1 MKEPAARGLD
11 RARGPTH
18 FCETT
23 VETLEKPH
31 SGVSASDRCG
41 AHKKHTQAHTSI
53 RKQLSVK
60 WAEGGRH
67 RHRREPRPRDRE
79 SGPPRTSQA
88 SARVVYFA
96 DNKFVF
102 AVIQARRRSKQVFA
116 VIFDCSKSLCAV
128 PMPPCAMTMSM
139 SMYLYYLTPRRHL
152 LKIPPPHLRGSHQ
165 LVG

>member
-41 AHKKHTQAHTSI
+41 AHIIMSHKKHTQAHTSI

-79 SGPPRTSQA
+79 SHCIPTPFQSGQIFRGAPRRNPPTPLLTVFLFRWPPPAVVMEPPRAQISI
-88 SARVVYFA
+88 
-96 DNKFVF
+96 K
-102 AVIQARRRSKQVFA
+102 
-116 VIFDCSKSLCAV
+116 
-128 PMPPCAMTMSM
+128 
-139 SMYLYYLTPRRHL
+139 
-152 LKIPPPHLRGSHQ
+152 
-165 LVG
+165 